1 MPRRGALHT
10 SVATEDGP
18 AASSIR
24 LLPVGSLKELV
35 LSRFPEGHPLRD
47 VILSE
52 KDHLTPQ
59 EFLSKMDIWAVL
71 LRWKR

>member
-1 MPRRGALHT
+1 MPRRGTLRTA
-10 SVATEDGP
+10 VATEDGP

-35 LSRFPEGHPLRD
+35 LSRFPEGHPLRE
-47 VILSE
+47 VILAE

-59 EFLSKMDIWAVL
+59 EFLAKMEVWGVL
-71 LRWKR
+71 LRWRP

>member
-1 MPRRGALHT
+1 MPRRGALGAK
-10 SVATEDGP
+10 VATKEGLADN
-18 AASSIR
+18 SMR

-35 LSRFPEGHPLRD
+35 LSRFPEGHPLRA

-59 EFLSKMDIWAVL
+59 EFLAKMEVWGVL
-71 LRWKR
+71 LRWRA

>member
-1 MPRRGALHT
+1 MPRRGAFRT
-10 SVATEDGP
+10 MVATKDGR
-18 AASSIR
+18 ADDSMR

-47 VILSE
+47 VILAE

-59 EFLSKMDIWAVL
+59 EFLAKVDIWAVL